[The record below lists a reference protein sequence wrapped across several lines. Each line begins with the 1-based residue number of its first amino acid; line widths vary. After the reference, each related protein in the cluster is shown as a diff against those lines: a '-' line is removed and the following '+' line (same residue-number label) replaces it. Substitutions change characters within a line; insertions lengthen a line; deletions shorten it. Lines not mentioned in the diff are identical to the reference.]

1 MLLTGGQVEIS
12 IEENETKSS
21 ITDWSEEQERGLESL
36 LPTLEEQK
44 GRIINT
50 RAAYERQVGA

>member
-12 IEENETKSS
+12 TEKNETISS
-21 ITDWSEEQERGLESL
+21 LTDWSEAQERGLESL
-36 LPTLEEQK
+36 FPALEEQN

-50 RAAYERQVGA
+50 LAAYARQVGA